1 MHQERGVYLCGD
13 DVVDGEAVGSRLR
26 LICTVSEEVC
36 YEVGSSL
43 DIKVP
48 KIRNL
53 RVRYASP
60 VGIMFLVRG
69 RAPRWGLL

>member
-1 MHQERGVYLCGD
+1 MCHERGVCLRGD
-13 DVVDGEAVGSRLR
+13 DAVDGEAVGSRLR
-26 LICTVSEEVC
+26 LICTVSEEVF

-43 DIKVP
+43 DIKVS

-53 RVRYASP
+53 RVRYASA